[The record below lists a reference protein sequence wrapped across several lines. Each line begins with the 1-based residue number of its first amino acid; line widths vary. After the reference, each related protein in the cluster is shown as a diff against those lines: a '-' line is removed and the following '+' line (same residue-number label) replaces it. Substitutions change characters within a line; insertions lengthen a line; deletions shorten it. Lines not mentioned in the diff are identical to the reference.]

1 MIKAKGYRARK
12 MNEQRLR
19 YLQMADNCD
28 VGNVSRGQLIALV
41 HQLPA
46 AGIINSTEQS
56 LLIALIN
63 TCDASCYDF
72 GGRPIV
78 FKTNAQLAFEIGRSD
93 GRVSRLLSRL
103 YDLGLIVFRDSAN
116 FRRFSGREAAGGC
129 GIDLRILIARF
140 AELKNLIISAREHF
154 QKVRSMTRELA
165 GLRSQLR
172 FALDEPDVKIS
183 AHFSARLRRLI
194 VADVR
199 TSNLS
204 RLSRLL
210 RLFRFALYCAFHVK
224 KRDNMTNAY
233 DENDIRQHNT
243 KPENICINVNT
254 AKNHQTTTNEQLSE
268 KALEKNTDKIGY
280 YKPLADQQLEYLSSY
295 TLSRAFPQ
303 TQFVINHPITSVDT
317 LVDKRSL
324 VAKLIG
330 CSIDALETAEKTMGL
345 RQTAVALAVTYEKYS
360 LGTVTSGGGYLRAL
374 TRRFVEGRLNLLR
387 SVAGLRAANG

>member
-63 TCDASCYDF
+63 TCDACCFDF

-93 GRVSRLLSRL
+93 GRVSRILSRL
-103 YDLGLIVFRDSAN
+103 YDVGLIVFRDSAN
-116 FRRFSGREAAGGC
+116 FRRFSGRQAAGGC

-140 AELKNLIISAREHF
+140 TELKNLVVSAREHF
-154 QKVRSMTRELA
+154 QKLRSMTRELA
-165 GLRSQLR
+165 GLRNQLR
-172 FALDEPDVKIS
+172 FAIDEPDVKIS
-183 AHFSARLRRLI
+183 AHFSARLRQLI

-199 TSNLS
+199 TANLS

-210 RLFRFALYCAFHVK
+210 RLFRFALYCVFHVK
-224 KRDNMTNAY
+224 KRDNMTNMY
-233 DENDIRQHNT
+233 VENDIHKQNT
-243 KPENICINVNT
+243 NPENIRIVN
-254 AKNHQTTTNEQLSE
+254 AAENQKTTTNRQLSQN
-268 KALEKNTDKIGY
+268 ALENEAEKIQF
-280 YKPLADQQLEYLSSY
+280 YKPLADNQLERLSGY

-303 TQFVINHPITSVDT
+303 TQFLINQPITTVDT

-360 LGTVTSGGGYLRAL
+360 SGKVTSGGGYFRAL
-374 TRRFVEGRLNLLR
+374 TRRFVEGRLNLLG
-387 SVAGLRAANG
+387 SVACLRAANG

>member
-1 MIKAKGYRARK
+1 MMIKAKGYRARK

-19 YLQMADNCD
+19 YLQMADGCE

-63 TCDASCYDF
+63 TCDASCFDF

-103 YDLGLIVFRDSAN
+103 YDLGLVVFRDSAN
-116 FRRFSGREAAGGC
+116 FRRFNGREAAGGC

-140 AELKNLIISAREHF
+140 CELKNIVITAREHF
-154 QKVRSMTRELA
+154 QKARAMTRELA
-165 GLRSQLR
+165 GLRNQLR
-172 FALDEPDVKIS
+172 FAIDEPDVKIS
-183 AHFSARLRRLI
+183 AHFSARLRQLI

-199 TSNLS
+199 TANLS

-210 RLFRFALYCAFHVK
+210 RLFRFALYCVFHVK
-224 KRDNMTNAY
+224 RRDNMTNVY
-233 DENDIRQHNT
+233 VENDIHKHNT
-243 KPENICINVNT
+243 NPENIRIVN
-254 AKNHQTTTNEQLSE
+254 AAEKQKTTTHRQLSQN
-268 KALEKNTDKIGY
+268 ALENEAEKIQF
-280 YKPLADQQLEYLSSY
+280 YKPLADNQLDRLSGY

-303 TQFVINHPITSVDT
+303 TQFLLNQPITTVDT

-330 CSIDALETAEKTMGL
+330 CSIDALENAEKTMGL

-360 LGTVTSGGGYLRAL
+360 LGKVTSGGGYFRAL
-374 TRRFVEGRLNLLR
+374 TRRFVEGRLNLLG
-387 SVAGLRAANG
+387 SVSALRAANG

>member
-46 AGIINSTEQS
+46 AGIINTTEQS
-56 LLIALIN
+56 LMIALIN
-63 TCDASCYDF
+63 TCDACCFDF

-93 GRVSRLLSRL
+93 GRVSRLLSHL

-116 FRRFSGREAAGGC
+116 FRRFNGREAAGGC

-140 AELKNLIISAREHF
+140 GELKNIVTTAREHF
-154 QKVRSMTRELA
+154 QKARAMTRELA
-165 GLRSQLR
+165 GLRNQLR
-172 FALDEPDVKIS
+172 FAIDEPDVKIS
-183 AHFSARLRRLI
+183 AHFSARLRQLI

-199 TSNLS
+199 TANLS

-210 RLFRFALYCAFHVK
+210 RLFRFALYCVFHVK
-224 KRDNMTNAY
+224 RRDNMTNVY
-233 DENDIRQHNT
+233 VKNDIHQHNT
-243 KPENICINVNT
+243 NPENIRIVN
-254 AKNHQTTTNEQLSE
+254 AAEKQKTTTHRQLSQN
-268 KALEKNTDKIGY
+268 ALENEAEKIQF
-280 YKPLADQQLEYLSSY
+280 YKPLADNQLDRLSGY
-295 TLSRAFPQ
+295 TLSRAFPH
-303 TQFVINHPITSVDT
+303 TQFLINQPITTVDT

-360 LGTVTSGGGYLRAL
+360 LGTVTSGGGYFRAL
-374 TRRFVEGRLNLLR
+374 TRRFVEGRLNLLG
-387 SVAGLRAANG
+387 SVSALRAANG

>member
-224 KRDNMTNAY
+224 KSDNMTNAY
-233 DENDIRQHNT
+233 DENDIHQHNT
-243 KPENICINVNT
+243 KPENIRIVNT
-254 AKNHQTTTNEQLSE
+254 AEKQKTTTHKQLSQN
-268 KALEKNTDKIGY
+268 ALENEAEKIQF
-280 YKPLADQQLEYLSSY
+280 YKPLADNQLERLSGY

-303 TQFVINHPITSVDT
+303 TQFLINQPITTVDT

-345 RQTAVALAVTYEKYS
+345 RQTAVALAVTYEKYYS
-360 LGTVTSGGGYLRAL
+360 GKVTSGGGYFRAL
-374 TRRFVEGRLNLLR
+374 TRRFVEGRLNLLG

>member
-19 YLQMADNCD
+19 YLRMADDCV
-28 VGNVSRGQLIALV
+28 VGDVSRGQLIALV

-46 AGIINSTEQS
+46 TGIINATEQS

-63 TCDASCYDF
+63 TCDANCYDF

-103 YDLGLIVFRDSAN
+103 YDIGLIVFRDSAN
-116 FRRFSGREAAGGC
+116 FRRFNGRAADGGC

-140 AELKNLIISAREHF
+140 AELKEYVVNAREHF
-154 QKVRSMTRELA
+154 QKSRAMRRELA
-165 GLRSQLR
+165 GVRNQLR

-183 AHFSARLRRLI
+183 AHVSDRLRRLI
-194 VADVR
+194 AADVR
-199 TSNLS
+199 TTDLS

-210 RLFRFALYCAFHVK
+210 RLFRFALYCVFHVK
-224 KRDNMTNAY
+224 KSNNMTNACV
-233 DENDIRQHNT
+233 ENDIHKLNT
-243 KPENICINVNT
+243 NPDNIRIKVNMPENQ
-254 AKNHQTTTNEQLSE
+254 QTTTDEQLFQ
-268 KALEKNTDKIGY
+268 KALENKAEKIRS
-280 YKPLADQQLEYLSSY
+280 YKPLADKQLEQLSGY

-303 TQFVINHPITSVDT
+303 TQYLINQPITTVDT
-317 LVDKRSL
+317 LLNHRSL
-324 VAKLIG
+324 IAKFIG

-345 RQTAVALAVTYEKYS
+345 RQTSVALAVIYEKYS
-360 LGTVTSGGGYLRAL
+360 SGIVSSGGGYLRAL
-374 TRRFVEGRLNLLR
+374 TRRFSEGRLNLLR
-387 SVAGLRAANG
+387 SVVALRAING